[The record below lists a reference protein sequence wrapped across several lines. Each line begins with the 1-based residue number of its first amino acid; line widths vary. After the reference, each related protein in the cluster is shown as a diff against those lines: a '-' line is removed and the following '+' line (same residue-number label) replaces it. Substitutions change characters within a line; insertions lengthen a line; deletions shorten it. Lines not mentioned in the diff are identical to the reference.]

1 MNAYVCMKQVGE
13 KRNMSALEKK
23 VDALLLY
30 CTADTEEEKEIYYKG
45 LCRLVLGPYPEAQHS
60 RRMQIDRFL
69 KDMGIRDNLLGYEY
83 LQTAI
88 ELALEDPNKIHR
100 LTTVLYADVARRHD
114 THPQLVER
122 SIRHAIETGWRR
134 CDLEMQQQYFGET
147 VDSIRCKPTNGAFIA
162 RVCNLIEAQY
172 I

>member
-88 ELALEDPNKIHR
+88 ELA
-100 LTTVLYADVARRHD
+100 VM
-114 THPQLVER
+114 
-122 SIRHAIETGWRR
+122 
-134 CDLEMQQQYFGET
+134 DLEQRYGIS
-147 VDSIRCKPTNGAFIA
+147 VRCKPVEEIPEMDEITDMQISFLDILSL
-162 RVCNLIEAQY
+162 RFPCNAPY
-172 I
+172 AA